1 MSNSVVRE
9 LVTKLRF
16 IYDNSGIAQFQQKVN
31 KAKASMGQ
39 FSQNVRSNGRGM
51 FAGMSTGLDGVRA
64 KVRGLTA
71 EWQRQKIVVSRARN
85 INAIRQAKLKPEA
98 KPKPQDTGEGV
109 AGSLLSVK
117 NMALGYIGAIAGGS
131 VMQIADEWANVSGR
145 IKLATKDAEEHKYA
159 MDEIY
164 NISQRTGQAMN
175 ATGDLFQKVAR
186 NQKDLGLQTKDTLKL
201 TEIIGQTLTIGGGD
215 ETANSAG
222 LLQLGQALAAGKLSG
237 DELNSIIEQTP
248 RLAEAIANSFGIGV
262 GQLKEMGKQGKL
274 TAKELA
280 QGLLKQADKI
290 QQEFDEMPKTFSTSM
305 TKLKNAFGRFI
316 SFAVNDVLQLG
327 NMFARVTSWIE
338 ENIKLVL
345 ILAASAIGGK
355 LMMALRTAK
364 GGVKALGTAI
374 WKAMAPML
382 PWIAL
387 FTTIGLLI
395 EDFYVWTQGGDTLAG
410 RLFGDF
416 TDWKRQFVEIGKS
429 AEMLWLSIRGLFNDL
444 LVLTGSDFRIDF
456 NSWREGAKAALQYVI
471 DSVKRMLNFF
481 RSIVRGMRSLV
492 RGDISGAFR
501 EAGNAVENF
510 SWVGIAALALLVSK
524 IPLVSSM
531 VGWIAKA
538 FLWMSKVAVTAI
550 WAIAKAMFAAMAAN
564 PILAAIAVIIAALAF
579 IVIYWEEI
587 KAVAGATWEII
598 KTKAEEM
605 WESIKTTA
613 DEKWKALTDGITSLW
628 TNVTSTFGNLWDSV
642 VKKVT
647 GLLESMIPKGVKD
660 FFSEIADFFGADSDK
675 NINVNA
681 NGNLAA
687 LQQPTGSRSYSNMQ
701 TNNIVVNAANN
712 PNSVANS
719 VKNAATSLGRNGS
732 FMKGIEQAG

>member
-1 MSNSVVRE
+1 MSSGATVRE

-16 IYDNSGIAQFQQKVN
+16 VYENSGLSQFQQKV
-31 KAKASMGQ
+31 KSAKTTMGQ
-39 FSQNVRSNGRGM
+39 FAQNVRSNGRGM
-51 FAGMSTGLDGVRA
+51 FAGMNAGLDGVRA

-71 EWQRQKIVVSRARN
+71 EWQKQKIVLSRAKN
-85 INAIRQAKLKPEA
+85 IARIRAERLKTENG
-98 KPKPQDTGEGV
+98 KGDDL
-109 AGSLLSVK
+109 GSGLMSVK
-117 NMALGYIGAIAGGS
+117 NLAVGYIGAIAGGS
-131 VMQIADEWANVSGR
+131 VMQIADSWASVSGR

-159 MDEIY
+159 MEEIY
-164 NISQRTGQAMN
+164 NISQRTGQAME

-201 TEIIGQTLTIGGGD
+201 TEIIGQTLAIGGGD

-248 RLAEAIANSFGIGV
+248 RLAEAIASSFGIGV

-290 QQEFDEMPKTFSTSM
+290 QKEFDEMPKTFSTSM

-327 NMFARVTSWIE
+327 NVFARVASWIE

-355 LMMALRTAK
+355 LMIALRSAQ
-364 GGVKALGTAI
+364 GGVKALGSAI

-387 FTTIGLLI
+387 FAAIGLLI
-395 EDFYVWTQGGDTLAG
+395 EDLYVWTQGGDTLAG

-416 TDWKRQFVEIGKS
+416 EGWKQQFSDIGKS
-429 AEMLWLSIRGLFNDL
+429 AKMLWLNIKGLFNQIL
-444 LVLTGSDFRIDF
+444 ALTGSDFRIDF
-456 NSWREGAKAALQYVI
+456 NSWREGASAALQYVI

-481 RSIVRGMRSLV
+481 RSIVRSIRRL
-492 RGDISGAFR
+492 ISGDFNGAFL
-501 EAGNAVENF
+501 EAGNVIDNF
-510 SWVGIAALALLVSK
+510 SLIGSAALLWFAKTVIGAIHS
-524 IPLVSSM
+524 
-531 VGWIAKA
+531 IAR
-538 FLWMSKVAVTAI
+538 
-550 WAIAKAMFAAMAAN
+550 AMLAAMSAN
-564 PILAAIAVIIAALAF
+564 PILTAISLIIAALVA
-579 IVIYWEEI
+579 IVIYWDEI
-587 KAVAGATWEII
+587 EAVAIATWEII
-598 KTKAEEM
+598 ETKASEM
-605 WESIKTTA
+605 WDNVKSYA

-628 TNVTSTFGNLWDSV
+628 TNVTSTFGNLWGSV

-660 FFSEIADFFGADSDK
+660 FFGEIADFFGSDSDK
-675 NINVNA
+675 NINVNV